1 MLALYNSEEQL
12 LSQTAEA
19 LAESMAVRTLA
30 DIDMSDAPDSWR
42 RLAASGVLSLRVPDG
57 DGRPAGTGV
66 DVMIVADALG
76 SCLVGAPFLESAT
89 LPAELL
95 RVAGADPGVLDEVGS
110 GAVRYGLLLGPD
122 LAGLATAGGLAASI
136 GWGLRHADYA
146 LALDDSG
153 SGVVR
158 LSLDGSGEDLGS
170 ADLTRTLSRPPASI
184 SFEAIGQLDSGGYD
198 EWLALALVGLCADAQ
213 GALRAAVRLAVEYAK
228 TREAFGSPIGSFQAL
243 QHILADDH
251 VSANSVETTNC
262 FAAWAIGNLPGD
274 EALLAAR
281 TAKAYLGEVGL
292 KVAEDLMQVLG
303 GIGQTWEHIAHVY
316 TRRVLFDVQ
325 VLGSAE
331 TQLTQIALSRAGRV
345 ARARYGPTAAGS

>member
-12 LSQTAEA
+12 LSQTAAA
-19 LAESMAVRTLA
+19 LADSMAIRTLA
-30 DIDMSDAPDSWR
+30 DTDKSDTPESWR
-42 RLAASGVLSLRVPDG
+42 RLSASGVLGLRVPDG
-57 DGRPAGTGV
+57 DGQPAGTGV

-76 SCLVGAPFLESAT
+76 SFLVSAPFLESAI

-95 RVAGADPGVLDEVGS
+95 RVAGADPALEEIAS
-110 GAVRYGLLLGPD
+110 GAARYGLLLGPD
-122 LAGLATAGGLAASI
+122 LAGLATIGELGVSI

-153 SGVVR
+153 RGLVR
-158 LSLDGSGEDLGS
+158 LSLDGGCEDLGS
-170 ADLTRTLSRPPASI
+170 ADLTRALSRPAASLPYQPV
-184 SFEAIGQLDSGGYD
+184 GQLDSGAYD

-243 QHILADDH
+243 QHILADDY

-262 FAAWAIGNLPGD
+262 FAAWAIGNLPRD

-292 KVAEDLMQVLG
+292 KVVEDLMQVLG

-331 TQLTQIALSRAGRV
+331 AQLTQIARLRAS
-345 ARARYGPTAAGS
+345 AQAAG

>member
-19 LAESMAVRTLA
+19 LADSMAIRTLA
-30 DIDMSDAPDSWR
+30 DTDKSDSPESWH
-42 RLAASGVLSLRVPDG
+42 RLATSGLLGLRAPDG

-76 SCLVGAPFLESAT
+76 SCLVSAPFLESAI

-95 RVAGADPGVLDEVGS
+95 RVAGADPAALEEIGS
-110 GAVRYGLLLGPD
+110 GAARYGLLLRPD
-122 LAGLATAGGLAASI
+122 LAGLARIGELGVSI

-153 SGVVR
+153 RGLVR
-158 LSLDGSGEDLGS
+158 ITLDGDCEDLGS
-170 ADLTRTLSRPPASI
+170 ADLTRALSRPAASLPYQP
-184 SFEAIGQLDSGGYD
+184 FGQLDSGAYD
-198 EWLALALVGLCADAQ
+198 EWLALALVALCADAQ

-243 QHILADDH
+243 QHILADDY

-262 FAAWAIGNLPGD
+262 FAAWAIGNLPRD

-292 KVAEDLMQVLG
+292 KVVEDLMQVLG

-331 TQLTQIALSRAGRV
+331 AQLTQIARLRAS
-345 ARARYGPTAAGS
+345 AQAAG

>member
-19 LAESMAVRTLA
+19 LADSMAIRTLA
-30 DIDMSDAPDSWR
+30 DTDKSDTPESWR
-42 RLAASGVLSLRVPDG
+42 RLSASGVLGLRVPDG
-57 DGRPAGTGV
+57 DGQPAGTGV

-76 SCLVGAPFLESAT
+76 SFLVSAPFLESAI

-95 RVAGADPGVLDEVGS
+95 RVAGADPALEEIAS
-110 GAVRYGLLLGPD
+110 GAARYGLLLGPD
-122 LAGLATAGGLAASI
+122 LAGLATIGELGVSI

-153 SGVVR
+153 RGLVR
-158 LSLDGSGEDLGS
+158 LSLDGGCEDLGS
-170 ADLTRTLSRPPASI
+170 ADLTRALSRPAASLPYQPV
-184 SFEAIGQLDSGGYD
+184 GQLDSGAYD

-243 QHILADDH
+243 QHILADDY

-262 FAAWAIGNLPGD
+262 FAAWAIGNLPRD
-274 EALLAAR
+274 EVMLAAR

-292 KVAEDLMQVLG
+292 KVVEDLMQVLG

-331 TQLTQIALSRAGRV
+331 AQLTQIARLRAS
-345 ARARYGPTAAGS
+345 AQAAG

>member
-12 LSQTAEA
+12 LSQTAGA
-19 LAESMAVRTLA
+19 LAESMAIRTLA
-30 DIDMSDAPDSWR
+30 DIDKSDAPESWR
-42 RLAASGVLSLRVPDG
+42 RLAASGL
-57 DGRPAGTGV
+57 

-76 SCLVGAPFLESAT
+76 SCLVGAPFLESAI

-95 RVAGADPGVLDEVGS
+95 RVAGADPAVLEEIGS
-110 GAVRYGLLLGPD
+110 GAARYGLLLGSD
-122 LAGLATAGGLAASI
+122 LADLATIGELGVSV

-153 SGVVR
+153 TGLVR

-170 ADLTRTLSRPPASI
+170 ADLTRALSRPPASP
-184 SFEAIGQLDSGGYD
+184 SSEAVGELDSAAYG

-228 TREAFGSPIGSFQAL
+228 TREAFGAPIGSFQAL

-262 FAAWAIGNLPGD
+262 FAAWAIGNLPPD

-292 KVAEDLMQVLG
+292 TVVEDLMQVLG

-316 TRRVLFDVQ
+316 TRRVLFDVR

-331 TQLTQIALSRAGRV
+331 AQLTQIALSRAGRV
-345 ARARYGPTAAGS
+345 ARARSGPIGAGS

>member
-19 LAESMAVRTLA
+19 LAESMAIRTLA
-30 DIDMSDAPDSWR
+30 DIDKSDTRQAWR
-42 RLAASGVLSLRVPDG
+42 RLATSGVLGLRVPDG

-76 SCLVGAPFLESAT
+76 SCLVGAPFLESAI

-95 RVAGADPGVLDEVGS
+95 RVAGAGPAALEEIGS
-110 GAVRYGLLLGPD
+110 GAARYGLLLAPD
-122 LAGLATAGGLAASI
+122 LSGLARIGELGASI

-153 SGVVR
+153 SGLVR
-158 LSLDGSGEDLGS
+158 MALDGDGENLGS
-170 ADLTRTLSRPPASI
+170 ADLTRALRRPAASLPY
-184 SFEAIGQLDSGGYD
+184 ERVGQLRSGAYD

-228 TREAFGSPIGSFQAL
+228 TREAFGSAIGSFQAVA
-243 QHILADDH
+243 HILADDYT
-251 VSANSVETTNC
+251 SANSVETTNC

-274 EALLAAR
+274 EALLAAH

-331 TQLTQIALSRAGRV
+331 AQLTQIARLR
-345 ARARYGPTAAGS
+345 AAG

>member
-12 LSQTAEA
+12 LSQTAGA
-19 LAESMAVRTLA
+19 LADSMAIRTLA
-30 DIDMSDAPDSWR
+30 DTDNSDTPESWR
-42 RLAASGVLSLRVPDG
+42 RLAASGVLGLRAPDG

-76 SCLVGAPFLESAT
+76 SCLVSAPFLESAI

-95 RVAGADPGVLDEVGS
+95 RVAGCDPAALEEIGA
-110 GAVRYGLLLGPD
+110 GAVRYGLLLGSD
-122 LAGLATAGGLAASI
+122 LAGLARIGELGVSI

-153 SGVVR
+153 RGLVR
-158 LSLDGSGEDLGS
+158 ITLDADCEDLGS
-170 ADLTRTLSRPPASI
+170 ADLTRALSRPAASLPYQPV
-184 SFEAIGQLDSGGYD
+184 GQLDSGAYD

-243 QHILADDH
+243 QHILADDY

-262 FAAWAIGNLPGD
+262 FAAWAIGNLPRD

-292 KVAEDLMQVLG
+292 KVVEDLMQVLG

-331 TQLTQIALSRAGRV
+331 AQLTQIARLRAS
-345 ARARYGPTAAGS
+345 AQAAG

>member
-19 LAESMAVRTLA
+19 LAESMAIRTLA
-30 DIDMSDAPDSWR
+30 DIDKSDTPQSWR
-42 RLAASGVLSLRVPDG
+42 RLATSGVLGLRTPDG
-57 DGRPAGTGV
+57 AGPPDGTGV

-76 SCLVGAPFLESAT
+76 SCLVSAPFLESAI

-95 RVAGADPGVLDEVGS
+95 RIAGADPAAIAEIGS
-110 GAVRYGLLLGPD
+110 GAARYGLLLGSD
-122 LAGLATAGGLAASI
+122 LSALARIGELGASI

-153 SGVVR
+153 SGLVR
-158 LSLDGSGEDLGS
+158 MALDGGCEDLGS
-170 ADLTRTLSRPPASI
+170 ADLTRALRRPPASL
-184 SFEAIGQLDSGGYD
+184 SCEPVGSLSSAAYD
-198 EWLALALVGLCADAQ
+198 AWLALALVGVCADAQ
-213 GALRAAVRLAVEYAK
+213 GALRAAVSLAVEYAK

-251 VSANSVETTNC
+251 VSANAVETTNC

-292 KVAEDLMQVLG
+292 KVVEDVMQVLG

-331 TQLTQIALSRAGRV
+331 AQLSQIAVSRADRAV
-345 ARARYGPTAAGS
+345 RARSGPTAAGS

>member
-19 LAESMAVRTLA
+19 LADSMAIRTLA
-30 DIDMSDAPDSWR
+30 DTDKSDTPESWR
-42 RLAASGVLSLRVPDG
+42 RLSASGVLGLRVPDG
-57 DGRPAGTGV
+57 DGQPAGTGV

-76 SCLVGAPFLESAT
+76 SCLVSAPFLESAI

-95 RVAGADPGVLDEVGS
+95 RVAGAAPAALEEIGS
-110 GAVRYGLLLGPD
+110 GAARYGLLLGSD
-122 LAGLATAGGLAASI
+122 LGGLATIGELGASI

-153 SGVVR
+153 SGLVR
-158 LSLDGSGEDLGS
+158 MALDGSCEDLRS
-170 ADLTRTLSRPPASI
+170 ADLTRALSRPGASLPY
-184 SFEAIGQLDSGGYD
+184 EPVGQLDTGAYD

-228 TREAFGSPIGSFQAL
+228 TREAFGSTIGSFQAL
-243 QHILADDH
+243 QHILADGY
-251 VSANSVETTNC
+251 VSANSVDTTNC
-262 FAAWAIGNLPGD
+262 FAAWAIGNLPRD

-292 KVAEDLMQVLG
+292 KVVEDLMQVLG

-331 TQLTQIALSRAGRV
+331 AQLTEIARLRAT
-345 ARARYGPTAAGS
+345 ARAAG

>member
-19 LAESMAVRTLA
+19 LADSMAIRTLA
-30 DIDMSDAPDSWR
+30 DTDKSDTPESWR
-42 RLAASGVLSLRVPDG
+42 RLSASGVLGLRVPDG
-57 DGRPAGTGV
+57 DGQPAGTGV

-76 SCLVGAPFLESAT
+76 SFLVSAPFLESAI

-95 RVAGADPGVLDEVGS
+95 RVAGADPALEEIAS
-110 GAVRYGLLLGPD
+110 GAARYGLLLGPD
-122 LAGLATAGGLAASI
+122 LAGLATIGELGVSI

-153 SGVVR
+153 RGLVR
-158 LSLDGSGEDLGS
+158 LSLDGGCEDLGS
-170 ADLTRTLSRPPASI
+170 ADLTRALSRPAASLPYQPV
-184 SFEAIGQLDSGGYD
+184 GQLDSGAYD

-243 QHILADDH
+243 QHILADDY

-262 FAAWAIGNLPGD
+262 FAAWAIGNLPRD

-292 KVAEDLMQVLG
+292 KVVEDLMQVLG

-331 TQLTQIALSRAGRV
+331 AQLTQIARLRAS
-345 ARARYGPTAAGS
+345 AQAAG

>member
-12 LSQTAEA
+12 LSHTARA
-19 LAESMAVRTLA
+19 LADSMAIRTLA
-30 DIDMSDAPDSWR
+30 DIEKSDTPESWR
-42 RLAASGVLSLRVPDG
+42 RLATSGVLGLRAPDG

-76 SCLVGAPFLESAT
+76 SCLVSAPFLESAI

-95 RVAGADPGVLDEVGS
+95 RVAGADPAALEEIGS
-110 GAVRYGLLLGPD
+110 GAARYGLLLGAD
-122 LAGLATAGGLAASI
+122 LAGLAAIGELGVSI

-153 SGVVR
+153 RDLVR
-158 LSLDGSGEDLGS
+158 ITLDGSCEDLGS
-170 ADLTRTLSRPPASI
+170 ADLTRALSRPAASLPCQPV
-184 SFEAIGQLDSGGYD
+184 GQLGSGAYD
-198 EWLALALVGLCADAQ
+198 EWLTLALVGLCADAQ

-243 QHILADDH
+243 QHIVADDY

-262 FAAWAIGNLPGD
+262 FAAWATGNLPGD

-292 KVAEDLMQVLG
+292 KVVEDLMQVLG

-331 TQLTQIALSRAGRV
+331 AQLTQIAQLRAG
-345 ARARYGPTAAGS
+345 AQAAG